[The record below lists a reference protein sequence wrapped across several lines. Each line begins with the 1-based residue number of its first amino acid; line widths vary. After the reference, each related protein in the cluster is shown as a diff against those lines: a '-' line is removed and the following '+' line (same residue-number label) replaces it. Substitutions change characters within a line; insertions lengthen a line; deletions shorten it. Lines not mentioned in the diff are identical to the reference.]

1 VRRSKRMRKSVCGFL
16 IGLLMALMGCGG
28 TITDKVCEEKMFVD
42 TIEAQSVLSYDS
54 WTDFKDEWGLPYADE
69 EAFGVLK
76 EAYANVDFFGEFKE
90 GNESVCEEYKI
101 EFSKMLQNEV
111 PFLDK
116 RTGEKIC
123 IKDYGRF
130 ENGYD
135 VNEYTYYFF
144 DVDEDENNT
153 PELVVRNSAGEMD
166 IFRYD
171 ATRGECVL
179 WCDLENCWYSLLG
192 SRKVMWSWD
201 GKYLAFY
208 EIDSEGG
215 MESVTFGISN
225 WYSEQQSLHMV
236 VMPKLVEAENK
247 ELVTEKMKTQG
258 VYERS
263 CGRWYF
269 RVTEEQYKEL
279 MEEYWQAYEL
289 AEEKIEGVTYT
300 YEELFGENDSKD
312 IIVGCEAE
320 YGCEF
325 EILDKETETD
335 LQGIWQVKELVGW
348 KTEMRYQW
356 DGLCGDVFVFVDN
369 AWVDSGTPWYEPI
382 YLSYRASMEEL
393 AAEDLLKVTWM
404 DERYEGQEAVLVV
417 GVCTERNQKF
427 GSAMDGQRLEFIVC
441 GEKIIMGRNNSYF
454 EMEKVGDVQMSK
466 GL

>member
-1 VRRSKRMRKSVCGFL
+1 MRESKGMWKRVCGFL

-28 TITDKVCEEKMFVD
+28 TITDKVCEEELFVD
-42 TIEAQSVLSYDS
+42 TIEAQSVLAYDS

-69 EAFGVLK
+69 EKFGVLK

-101 EFSKMLQNEV
+101 KFRKCFNNEV

-135 VNEYTYYFF
+135 VNEFTYYFF
-144 DVDEDENNT
+144 DVD
-153 PELVVRNSAGEMD
+153 
-166 IFRYD
+166 
-171 ATRGECVL
+171 
-179 WCDLENCWYSLLG
+179 
-192 SRKVMWSWD
+192 
-201 GKYLAFY
+201 
-208 EIDSEGG
+208 
-215 MESVTFGISN
+215 
-225 WYSEQQSLHMV
+225 
-236 VMPKLVEAENK
+236 EAENK

-320 YGCEF
+320 
-325 EILDKETETD
+325 
-335 LQGIWQVKELVGW
+335 
-348 KTEMRYQW
+348 
-356 DGLCGDVFVFVDN
+356 
-369 AWVDSGTPWYEPI
+369 
-382 YLSYRASMEEL
+382 
-393 AAEDLLKVTWM
+393 
-404 DERYEGQEAVLVV
+404 
-417 GVCTERNQKF
+417 
-427 GSAMDGQRLEFIVC
+427 
-441 GEKIIMGRNNSYF
+441 
-454 EMEKVGDVQMSK
+454 
-466 GL
+466 